1 MKPRIYINPNVP
13 TRTSQP
19 PVICLRGYDG
29 GQLFEGMERLR
40 VLTSGEMFDS
50 YEAWEARQ
58 RWLAELR
65 RGKK

>member
-1 MKPRIYINPNVP
+1 MKTVYINPNVP
-13 TRTSQP
+13 HVYTQP
-19 PVICLRGYDG
+19 PVIGLRGYDG

-58 RWLAELR
+58 KWLAELR